1 MRSVHE
7 NSLILSTKIR
17 LTCPREFCHPQVT
30 VAVWTPKKFFPLLTR
45 PQGSQGCQK
54 IRFFFLQMKMFSFCA
69 KIAPRRHKLQ
79 KTIKIEEKMSNK
91 PCFLGLFWIFL
102 NLGAILAQQTSTGMF
117 SGSRRIFWH
126 PWDLWERINSGDTR
140 VLRFDLIFFVTV
152 APPGGFFTFMEMLP
166 NVSFIIKTIKKGVF
180 VSTNSHNFI
189 VFRQRH
195 PLKA

>member
-1 MRSVHE
+1 MLQVNRNQSQKLRPIFFIPFAHWLFGLQKH
-7 NSLILSTKIR
+7 SFHYWR
-17 LTCPREFCHPQVT
+17 APRGPRVSKNQ
-30 VAVWTPKKFFPLLTR
+30 
-45 PQGSQGCQK
+45 
-54 IRFFFLQMKMFSFCA
+54 IFFLQMKMFSFCA

-117 SGSRRIFWH
+117 SGSWRIFWY

-140 VLRFDLIFFVTV
+140 VLRFVLIFFVTV
-152 APPGGFFTFMEMLP
+152 APPGGFFTFMKMLP
-166 NVSFIIKTIKKGVF
+166 NVSFIIKTIKKSVF

-189 VFRQRH
+189 VFRERH